1 MRWNGLELLV
11 WFRLTE
17 QAPVRIKLAQS
28 KQEHQ
33 RHRRKYA
40 EGDLG
45 EDNSFYFRGP
55 QGKLNLRAQ
64 NLALFAQIAQGVDDE
79 TWLFHLRKADYS
91 RWFREVI
98 KDPDLAAEAEKVEK
112 DEKLS
117 ASESRA
123 RIVEAIEQ
131 RYTLPA

>member
-1 MRWNGLELLV
+1 MRWNGLGLLV
-11 WFRLTE
+11 WFMLTE

-55 QGKLNLRAQ
+55 QGKLPLRAQ

-131 RYTLPA
+131 RYTLPV

>member
-11 WFRLTE
+11 WFMRTE

>member
-1 MRWNGLELLV
+1 MH
-11 WFRLTE
+11 
-17 QAPVRIKLAQS
+17 P
-28 KQEHQ
+28 Q
-33 RHRRKYA
+33 RCVTSLK
-40 EGDLG
+40 
-45 EDNSFYFRGP
+45 
-55 QGKLNLRAQ
+55 LRAQ

-91 RWFREVI
+91 RWFREMI

-117 ASESRA
+117 ANESRA
-123 RIVEAIEQ
+123 RIVKAIEQ